1 MISKS
6 IILDIKK
13 VFLIFIIFLL
23 LSLFTSTSGSEESRI
38 DKAKALLEKRNFVGV
53 SIMVKEIIETSKE
66 KSEIGLA
73 YKIKGDIKSDVFE
86 YYENALAEYRKALTF
101 PISEDISRDISI
113 KIALISL
120 KLQKQEKAEK
130 KDYSKEE
137 VRVVLARVKELIV
150 TSKGRF
156 RISSLTGGDPFTL
169 TNGAKLSVSEKGIIV
184 NSKELPA
191 KQVNIEPEKDSLIIF
206 NGKALRGRLI
216 VLKDNQELVA
226 INQLNIEEY
235 LYGVLPK
242 EINPDWPVEA
252 MKAQAIAS
260 RSYALFN
267 CKINRDKPFDLD
279 ATMFSQMYGGVSS
292 ENRKSNLAV
301 DKTKGQVLFYNG
313 SLVLAYFHSNS
324 GGFLEDSENI
334 WGIDL
339 PYFEETR
346 DQYSEN
352 LPGYNWSYKISLKD
366 ICSALNDNG
375 IRVNKVNEII
385 PTRMSKYGRITKIF
399 INHSEGKLELNGN
412 TFRLMIGPGKIKS
425 TLCEIKRKGDIV
437 EFSGRGF
444 GHGVGMSQWGAY
456 TMAKKGYTC
465 KDILA
470 FYYKGTEVR

>member
-6 IILDIKK
+6 ITLDIKK

-113 KIALISL
+113 KIAVISL

-137 VRVVLARVKELIV
+137 VRVALARAKELIV

-156 RISSLTGGDPFTL
+156 RISSLTGGESFTL
-169 TNGAKLSVSEKGIIV
+169 TNGAKLYVSEKGIII
-184 NSKELPA
+184 NSKELPVT
-191 KQVNIEPEKDSLIIF
+191 QVNIEPEKDSLIIL

-216 VLKDNQELVA
+216 VLKDKQELVA

-267 CKINRDKPFDLD
+267 CKINKDKPFDLD
-279 ATMFSQMYGGVSS
+279 ATMFSQVYGGVNS
-292 ENRKSNLAV
+292 ENKKSNQAV
-301 DKTKGQVLFYNG
+301 DQTREKVLTYKDK
-313 SLVLAYFHSNS
+313 LVLAYFHSNS

-339 PYFEETR
+339 PYFEETQ
-346 DQYSEN
+346 DQYSN
-352 LPGYNWSYKISLKD
+352 NIPGYNWSYKISLKD

-399 INHSEGKLELNGN
+399 IN
-412 TFRLMIGPGKIKS
+412 
-425 TLCEIKRKGDIV
+425 
-437 EFSGRGF
+437 
-444 GHGVGMSQWGAY
+444 
-456 TMAKKGYTC
+456 
-465 KDILA
+465 
-470 FYYKGTEVR
+470 